1 MSVAG
6 AIVDPAE
13 FFGEAAIQ
21 DPYPLYAR
29 LRAEGGVHRVGD
41 SGFYLVSS
49 WAAVSEAATR
59 PADFSSNLTGP
70 ITYSPQRGV
79 APLPM
84 DGLGGPTH
92 ILATADDPPHAV
104 HRKLMVGQF
113 TAKRVRGLESLIVE
127 TFEKLWGAASSGPAS
142 SGTASSGPA
151 SSVTAVEWMDAV
163 ANRLPMMIVARLIGV
178 PDDDSDQLARW
189 GYASTQLLD
198 GLLSEEQV
206 NASMAALS
214 ELNGYIVERL
224 AAANDEPGD
233 DLIGVLATA
242 CKAGQ
247 LERFTAQMILISLFS
262 AGGESTASLL
272 GTAVDILAADAG
284 LQRRLREDPTLLG
297 SFVEETLRL
306 EPSFRAHHRHVVVD
320 TALAGTT
327 LPRDSRLLLLWGAAN
342 RDPAQF
348 TDPDTFRLDRP
359 VTKGH
364 MTFGKGLHFCLGAP
378 LARLEAVTVLRLL
391 LARTTWFT
399 AAEVGPWL
407 PSVLARRREYLRLVV
422 D

>member
-127 TFEKLWGAASSGPAS
+127 TFEKLWGAASSGP
-142 SGTASSGPA
+142 P

-206 NASMAALS
+206 NASMAALG

-391 LARTTWFT
+391 LARTTWFE

-422 D
+422 H

>member
-1 MSVAG
+1 MTAT
-6 AIVDPAE
+6 VDPAE
-13 FFGEAAIQ
+13 FFGADAIQ
-21 DPYPLYAR
+21 NPYPLYAR
-29 LRAEGGVHRVGD
+29 LRDEGGIHQVGD

-59 PADFSSNLTGP
+59 PGDFSSNLTAP
-70 ITYSPQRGV
+70 ITYTPERGV
-79 APLPM
+79 VPLMM

-104 HRKLMVGQF
+104 HRKLLVGRF
-113 TAKRVRGLESLIVE
+113 TAKRVRALEPLIVD
-127 TFEKLWGAASSGPAS
+127 TFEKLWAAASSGS
-142 SGTASSGPA
+142 
-151 SSVTAVEWMDAV
+151 AVEWMDAV

-198 GLLSEEQV
+198 GLLSQEQV
-206 NASMAALS
+206 AASMAALG

-224 AAANDEPGD
+224 AAAQSAPGD

-242 CKAGQ
+242 CADGL

-272 GTAVDILAADAG
+272 GTAVDNLTADAG
-284 LQRRLREDPTLLG
+284 LQRRLRDEPELLG
-297 SFVEETLRL
+297 GFVEETLRL
-306 EPSFRAHHRHVVVD
+306 EPPFRAHHRHVIAD
-320 TALAGTT
+320 TALAGTP
-327 LPRDSRLLLLWGAAN
+327 LAADSRILLLWGAAN

-348 TDPDTFRLDRP
+348 ADPDTFRLDRP

-364 MTFGKGLHFCLGAP
+364 MSFGKGLHFCLGAP

-391 LARTTWFT
+391 LDRTAWLE
-399 AAEVGPWL
+399 AADVGPWL
-407 PSVLARRREYLRLVV
+407 PSVLARRREYLQLNVR
-422 D
+422 

>member
-1 MSVAG
+1 MSAT
-6 AIVDPAE
+6 VDPAE
-13 FFGEAAIQ
+13 FFGEDAIQ

-127 TFEKLWGAASSGPAS
+127 TFEKLWGAAPSRA
-142 SGTASSGPA
+142 T
-151 SSVTAVEWMDAV
+151 VEWMDAV

-206 NASMAALS
+206 NASMASLG
-214 ELNGYIVERL
+214 ELNSYIVERL
-224 AAANDEPGD
+224 AVANDEPGD

-242 CKAGQ
+242 CKGGQ

-272 GTAVDILAADAG
+272 GTAVEILAADAG

-297 SFVEETLRL
+297 PFVEETLRL
-306 EPSFRAHHRHVVVD
+306 EPPFRAHHRHVVVD
-320 TALAGTT
+320 TALAGTA

-348 TDPDTFRLDRP
+348 TDPDAFRLDRP
-359 VTKGH
+359 ATKGH

-391 LARTTWFT
+391 LERTTWFD
-399 AAEVGPWL
+399 AQAVGPWL
-407 PSVLARRREYLRLVV
+407 PSVLARRRESLRLSVR
-422 D
+422 

>member
-1 MSVAG
+1 MSVAD

-41 SGFYLVSS
+41 SGFYLVST

-142 SGTASSGPA
+142 SGPA
-151 SSVTAVEWMDAV
+151 SSRTAIEWMDAV

-206 NASMAALS
+206 NASMAALG

-272 GTAVDILAADAG
+272 GTAVDILAADAS
-284 LQRRLREDPTLLG
+284 LQRRLRDDPSLLG

>member
-1 MSVAG
+1 
-6 AIVDPAE
+6 
-13 FFGEAAIQ
+13 
-21 DPYPLYAR
+21 
-29 LRAEGGVHRVGD
+29 
-41 SGFYLVSS
+41 
-49 WAAVSEAATR
+49 
-59 PADFSSNLTGP
+59 
-70 ITYSPQRGV
+70 
-79 APLPM
+79 
-84 DGLGGPTH
+84 
-92 ILATADDPPHAV
+92 
-104 HRKLMVGQF
+104 
-113 TAKRVRGLESLIVE
+113 VRGLESLIVE
-127 TFEKLWGAASSGPAS
+127 TFEKLWGAASSG
-142 SGTASSGPA
+142 T
-151 SSVTAVEWMDAV
+151 TVEWMDAV

-206 NASMAALS
+206 NASMTSLG
-214 ELNGYIVERL
+214 ELNSYIVERL
-224 AAANDEPGD
+224 AAADDEPGD

-242 CKAGQ
+242 CKGGQ

-272 GTAVDILAADAG
+272 GTAVDFMAADAG
-284 LQRRLREDPTLLG
+284 LQRRLRDDPKLLG
-297 SFVEETLRL
+297 PFVEETLRL

-320 TALAGTT
+320 TALAGTA

-359 VTKGH
+359 ATKGH

-391 LARTTWFT
+391 LERTTWFD
-399 AAEVGPWL
+399 AQEVGPWL
-407 PSVLARRREYLRLVV
+407 PSVLARRRESLRLSVR
-422 D
+422 

>member
-127 TFEKLWGAASSGPAS
+127 TFEKLWGAASSGP
-142 SGTASSGPA
+142 P

-206 NASMAALS
+206 NASMAALG

-391 LARTTWFT
+391 LARTTWFE

>member
-1 MSVAG
+1 MSAT
-6 AIVDPAE
+6 VDPAE
-13 FFGEAAIQ
+13 FFGEDAIQ

-113 TAKRVRGLESLIVE
+113 TAKRVRGLEALIVE
-127 TFEKLWGAASSGPAS
+127 TFEKLWGAAP
-142 SGTASSGPA
+142 SGT
-151 SSVTAVEWMDAV
+151 TVEWMDAV

-206 NASMAALS
+206 NASMASLG
-214 ELNGYIVERL
+214 ELNSYIVERL
-224 AAANDEPGD
+224 AVANDEPGD

-242 CKAGQ
+242 CKGGQ

-272 GTAVDILAADAG
+272 GTAVEILAADAG

-297 SFVEETLRL
+297 PFVEETLRL
-306 EPSFRAHHRHVVVD
+306 EPPFRAHHRHVVVD
-320 TALAGTT
+320 TALAGTA

-348 TDPDTFRLDRP
+348 TDPDAFRLDRP
-359 VTKGH
+359 ATKGH

-391 LARTTWFT
+391 LERTTWFD
-399 AAEVGPWL
+399 AQAVGPWL
-407 PSVLARRREYLRLVV
+407 PSVLARRRESLLLNVR
-422 D
+422 

>member
-1 MSVAG
+1 MSAT
-6 AIVDPAE
+6 VDPAE
-13 FFGEAAIQ
+13 FFGDDAIQ

-127 TFEKLWGAASSGPAS
+127 TFEKLWGAAPSGA
-142 SGTASSGPA
+142 T
-151 SSVTAVEWMDAV
+151 VEWMDAV

-206 NASMAALS
+206 NASMASLG
-214 ELNGYIVERL
+214 ELNSYIVERL
-224 AAANDEPGD
+224 AVANDEPGD

-242 CKAGQ
+242 CKGGQ

-272 GTAVDILAADAG
+272 GTAVEILAADAG

-297 SFVEETLRL
+297 PFVEETLRL
-306 EPSFRAHHRHVVVD
+306 EPPFRAHHRHVVVD
-320 TALAGTT
+320 TALAGTA

-348 TDPDTFRLDRP
+348 TDPDAFRLDRP
-359 VTKGH
+359 ATKGH

-391 LARTTWFT
+391 LERTTWFD
-399 AAEVGPWL
+399 AQAVGPWL
-407 PSVLARRREYLRLVV
+407 PSVLARRRESLLLNVR
-422 D
+422 

>member
-1 MSVAG
+1 MSAT
-6 AIVDPAE
+6 VDPAE
-13 FFGEAAIQ
+13 FFGEDAIQ

-127 TFEKLWGAASSGPAS
+127 TFEKLWGAAP
-142 SGTASSGPA
+142 SGT
-151 SSVTAVEWMDAV
+151 TVEWMDAV

-206 NASMAALS
+206 NASMASLG
-214 ELNGYIVERL
+214 ELNSYIVERL

-242 CKAGQ
+242 CKGGQ

-272 GTAVDILAADAG
+272 GTAVEILAADAG

-297 SFVEETLRL
+297 PFVEETLRL
-306 EPSFRAHHRHVVVD
+306 EPPFRAHHRHVVVD
-320 TALAGTT
+320 TALAGTA

-348 TDPDTFRLDRP
+348 TDPDAFRLDRP
-359 VTKGH
+359 ATKGH

-391 LARTTWFT
+391 LERTTWFD
-399 AAEVGPWL
+399 AQEVGPWL
-407 PSVLARRREYLRLVV
+407 PSVLARRRESLRLSVR
-422 D
+422 